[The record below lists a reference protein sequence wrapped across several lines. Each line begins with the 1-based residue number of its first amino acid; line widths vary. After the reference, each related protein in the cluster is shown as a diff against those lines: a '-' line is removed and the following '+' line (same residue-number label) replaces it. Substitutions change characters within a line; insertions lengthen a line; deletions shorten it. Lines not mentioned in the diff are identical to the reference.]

1 MHPELNFHRF
11 SNLAPNAF
19 AFRPRQLVVAGW
31 TARDREGMER
41 YMRELE
47 AQGIKRPSTMPLY
60 YRVAAGRLTQD
71 TEIQVLGAHTS
82 GEVEPVLFSMR
93 DGLWLGV
100 GSDHTDRKLESH
112 SVASSKQICPKVISG
127 SLWDCRELAGH
138 WDELILRAYIT
149 EGSGGDRVLYQEGSL
164 QELLPPAELITG
176 YAGWAGLP
184 VGTVMYCGTLA
195 ARGGMRPS
203 SRFEMELEDPVLKRS
218 LTHAYSIE
226 ALPVV
231 E

>member
-1 MHPELNFHRF
+1 M
-11 SNLAPNAF
+11 
-19 AFRPRQLVVAGW
+19 
-31 TARDREGMER
+31 
-41 YMRELE
+41 
-47 AQGIKRPSTMPLY
+47 
-60 YRVAAGRLTQD
+60 
-71 TEIQVLGAHTS
+71 
-82 GEVEPVLFSMR
+82 
-93 DGLWLGV
+93 
-100 GSDHTDRKLESH
+100 
-112 SVASSKQICPKVISG
+112 
-127 SLWDCRELAGH
+127 
-138 WDELILRAYIT
+138 
-149 EGSGGDRVLYQEGSL
+149 LYQEGSL